1 MNNFFKN
8 VLQDI
13 KDISIPLYKILIPFV
28 FILKI
33 LEVSGLIEIIARIL
47 EPFMILVGL
56 EPELGLVFV
65 TGLFVNIYAAIVVFA
80 NTVPSL
86 DLNVAQITV
95 LATMILIAHGIPV
108 GVQLYRRLQV
118 LDLHTLYVCV

>member
-47 EPFMILVGL
+47 EPFMVLVGL

-65 TGLFVNIYAAIVVFA
+65 TGLFVNIYAA
-80 NTVPSL
+80 
-86 DLNVAQITV
+86 
-95 LATMILIAHGIPV
+95 
-108 GVQLYRRLQV
+108 
-118 LDLHTLYVCV
+118 